1 MTIEVKRSDSEF
13 PYVEKLNGN
22 LLPEEIAEL
31 EQQYNMK
38 LLSIKN
44 ITDTKIRYGFKKNEE
59 K

>member
-13 PYVEKLNGN
+13 PYVEKNGN

-44 ITDTKIRYGFKKNEE
+44 ISESKIRYGFKKNQET
-59 K
+59 